1 MKRYETYKDSGVE
14 WLGAIPEHWNVCR
27 TKNIVSLI
35 NERAIDP
42 ALKKVALENI
52 ESGTGKYLET
62 DSEYEGEGIMFHKD
76 DILFGKLRPY
86 LAKVYQAEFEG
97 QSVGDIYVFRGKEG
111 TNPDFLK
118 YMLISDLFISV
129 VDGSTYGAKM
139 PRANWDFISNLKI
152 AIPCLEE
159 QTKIANYLDYKIGKI
174 DSLISAKGR
183 QIEDLQQYRSSIISE
198 AVTRGLNPNV
208 ELKDSGV
215 EWIGR
220 IPTHW
225 DVNNLKR
232 RAEVSTG
239 STPSTNISD
248 YWNNPTKNWYTP
260 SDFSDNIYLLESDR
274 KVSEKAFF
282 DNACRVFPQKTVFV
296 VGIGA
301 TLGKVGI
308 APSECSA
315 NQQINAII
323 FDDKVNPQYGAY
335 YLYSMREYM
344 NAVAN
349 AATLPIL
356 NQSATKEL
364 TIAIPPFM
372 EQQEIA
378 DYLDEKT
385 SKIDSAIK
393 ELKTQI
399 EDLRQY
405 NKSVISE
412 AVTGKVDLR
421 DWKPK

>member
-62 DSEYEGEGIMFHKD
+62 DSEYEGEGVLFHKD

-174 DSLISAKGR
+174 DSLISAKER
-183 QIEDLQQYRSSIISE
+183 QIEDLQQYRSSVISE
-198 AVTRGLNPNV
+198 AVTRGLHPEV
-208 ELKDSGV
+208 EFRDSGI
-215 EWIGR
+215 EWIGK
-220 IPTHW
+220 IPFYW
-225 DVNNLKR
+225 DTYKLKYLVNLQSGTNLT
-232 RAEVSTG
+232 AEQIQEDGLYPVYGGNGLRGYYNEFSNDG
-239 STPSTNISD
+239 LFILIGRQGALCGNINYANGKFWATEHAVVCYPKKD
-248 YWNNPTKNWYTP
+248 FVTKWLGE
-260 SDFSDNIYLLESDR
+260 LLR
-274 KVSEKAFF
+274 
-282 DNACRVFPQKTVFV
+282 T
-296 VGIGA
+296 
-301 TLGKVGI
+301 
-308 APSECSA
+308 
-315 NQQINAII
+315 
-323 FDDKVNPQYGAY
+323 
-335 YLYSMREYM
+335 M
-344 NAVAN
+344 N
-349 AATLPIL
+349 L
-356 NQSATKEL
+356 NQYSESAAQPGLSVERIKQL
-364 TIAIPPFM
+364 VIPVPPIS

-378 DYLDEKT
+378 DYLDNMT
-385 SKIDSAIK
+385 SKIDATIQ

-405 NKSVISE
+405 KKSVISE

>member
-1 MKRYETYKDSGVE
+1 MKRYETYKDSGIE
-14 WLGAIPEHWNVCR
+14 WLGTIPEHWKVYR

-86 LAKVYQAEFEG
+86 LAKVYKAEFEG

-139 PRANWDFISNLKI
+139 PRANWGFISNLKI

-159 QTKIANYLDYKIGKI
+159 QTQIAYYLDYTVGKI
-174 DSLISAKGR
+174 DCLIFAKEK
-183 QIEDLQQYRSSIISE
+183 QVEDLQQYRSSIISE
-198 AVTRGLNPNV
+198 AVTRGIHPEV
-208 ELKDSGV
+208 EFKDSGID
-215 EWIGR
+215 WLGCIPNKWTIATIGR
-220 IPTHW
+220 LFNIKAGGDAKPELYSEIKDDTHPYP
-225 DVNNLKR
+225 VFTNAKEKGQIYAYTSEAPFSGNSITVTGR
-232 RAEVSTG
+232 GEVG
-239 STPSTNISD
+239 HAIFRD
-248 YWNNPTKNWYTP
+248 
-260 SDFSDNIYLLESDR
+260 ES
-274 KVSEKAFF
+274 F
-282 DNACRVFPQKTVFV
+282 D
-296 VGIGA
+296 
-301 TLGKVGI
+301 
-308 APSECSA
+308 
-315 NQQINAII
+315 AII
-323 FDDKVNPQYGAY
+323 RLLVLHPKSNNQIDSRYYAY
-335 YLYSMREYM
+335 FIDEAIHFFTDSA
-344 NAVAN
+344 AVGQ
-349 AATLPIL
+349 L
-356 NQSATKEL
+356 SALQISPYE
-364 TIAIPPFM
+364 IAVPSYK

-399 EDLRQY
+399 NDLRQY
-405 NKSVISE
+405 KKSVISE